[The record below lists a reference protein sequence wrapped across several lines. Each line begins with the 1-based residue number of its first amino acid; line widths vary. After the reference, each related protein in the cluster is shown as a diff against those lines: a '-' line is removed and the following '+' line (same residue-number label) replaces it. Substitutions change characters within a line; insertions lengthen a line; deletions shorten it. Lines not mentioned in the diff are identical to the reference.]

1 MCVPTI
7 LGLCD
12 IYTSSVSTTRIMVGV
27 NWTFGVC
34 NHKNYMW
41 ESHHDR
47 VECTPHFLQCA
58 CMCPL
63 LNNNIDYSLYLHVVL
78 LSIPLRILFSVQ
90 SVLVYCLVLLWVW
103 LPSLMHMK
111 LWFEMLTAIT
121 LTVTMTT
128 TTAAYI
134 QLQSLVKLQL

>member
-12 IYTSSVSTTRIMVGV
+12 VYTLSVSTTCIMVGV

-34 NHKNYMW
+34 NHKIICENHIMIVWNAYLIFC
-41 ESHHDR
+41 SVH
-47 VECTPHFLQCA
+47 V

-63 LNNNIDYSLYLHVVL
+63 LNNIDYSLYLHIVL
-78 LSIPLRILFSVQ
+78 LSISLRILFSVQ

-111 LWFEMLTAIT
+111 LWFEMLTAIA
-121 LTVTMTT
+121 LTMTT